1 MAYLHP
7 PLIPPHYSKP
17 ASRDHARIAE
27 EILSTIL
34 PNTLE
39 DLAVRLWNDRLALGR
54 SDAPCTLLLRHPAPL
69 RELILFRSLFRLV
82 DAYLAGFIEV
92 EGDFERLF
100 QLQKPLESLSLPW
113 RDKAR
118 LLRLALSLPGYPK
131 DQAPQ
136 RWCRTGERD
145 ENCRETI
152 AHHYDVSNGF
162 YRLWLDPEMVYSCA
176 YFASEEQNLAAAQR
190 DKLEYICRKL
200 RLEPGHRLLDIGC
213 GWGGLAIWAARH
225 HGVEVRGI
233 TLSEQQHEWA
243 SRRVKEEG
251 LEGKVRIE
259 LKDYRDLDAEGAYDR
274 VVSVGMF
281 EHIGIANFPRYFDT
295 VKRSLKPGGLFLNH
309 GITSAN
315 GWRKSAGT
323 RFINTYIFPDGELAR
338 ISDVIDAME
347 KAGFEILDTENLRR
361 HYAMTLRHWVRN
373 LEAHREEAVAE
384 SGETTYRLWRLY
396 MAGCAF
402 NFEDGDI
409 AIHQVLA
416 GHRNRRQPVP
426 LRRGDLYR

>member
-7 PLIPPHYSKP
+7 PLTPPRYSEP
-17 ASRDHARIAE
+17 ASTDHARMAE
-27 EILSTIL
+27 EIVTTLL
-34 PNTLE
+34 PE
-39 DLAVRLWNDRLALGR
+39 VVEEVAIRLWNGRLAWGGGEAR
-54 SDAPCTLLLRHPAPL
+54 CTLVFRHPAPI
-69 RELILFRSLFRLV
+69 RELILFRSLFRLT
-82 DAYLAGFIEV
+82 DAYLAGFVDV
-92 EGDFERLF
+92 EGDFEQLF
-100 QLQKPLESLSLPW
+100 RLQKPLESMALSW
-113 RDKAR
+113 RQKAR

-131 DQAPQ
+131 DRIPT
-136 RWCRTGERD
+136 RWCRSGERD

-176 YFASEEQNLAAAQR
+176 YFASPEQELAAAQR

-200 RLEPGHRLLDIGC
+200 RLEPGQKLLDIGC
-213 GWGGLAIWAARH
+213 GWGGLALWAARH
-225 HGVEVRGI
+225 HGVEVHGI

-243 SRRVKEEG
+243 NRRVKEEG
-251 LEGKVRIE
+251 LETRVRIE
-259 LKDYRDLDAEGAYDR
+259 LKDYRELDAEGVYDR

-281 EHIGIANFPRYFDT
+281 EHIGVANFPRYFGT
-295 VKRSLKPGGLFLNH
+295 VKQVLKPGGLFLNH
-309 GITSAN
+309 GITN
-315 GWRKSAGT
+315 TRGWRPTLST

-416 GHRNRRQPVP
+416 GHRNQNPPVP
-426 LRRGDLYR
+426 LRRDDLYR